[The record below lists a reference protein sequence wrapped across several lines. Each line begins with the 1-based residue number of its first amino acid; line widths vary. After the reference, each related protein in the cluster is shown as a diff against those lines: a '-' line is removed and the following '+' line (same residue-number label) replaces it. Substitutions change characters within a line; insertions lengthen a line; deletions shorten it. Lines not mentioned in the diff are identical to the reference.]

1 MRQLALLLAV
11 TAVSTGLRADEPDK
25 KDPAVDAELKKLQ
38 GRWVRERSETDTEVI
53 DYRDRPNKPFLVIK
67 GNEWRWGAREETY
80 DKNIKSVMTGLDPEG
95 RVFDLT
101 HLYKDEVLFHQ
112 EAIYKVEGDTFTM
125 SLRKG
130 KGDRPTDFS
139 RPTQKDT
146 ALLVYRRVKEG

>member
-25 KDPAVDAELKKLQ
+25 KDPAVEAELKKMQ
-38 GRWVRERSETDTEVI
+38 GRWVRERSETVTDVI
-53 DYRDRPNKPFLVIK
+53 DGRNRPNQPFIVIK
-67 GNEWRWGAREETY
+67 GNEWRQGIGDEEY
-80 DKNIKSVMTGLDPEG
+80 KNIKSVMTGLDPEG

-112 EAIYKVEGDTFTM
+112 EAIYKVEGDTLTM

-139 RPTQKDT
+139 RPTQKDA
-146 ALLVYRRVKEG
+146 ALLVYRRVKEE